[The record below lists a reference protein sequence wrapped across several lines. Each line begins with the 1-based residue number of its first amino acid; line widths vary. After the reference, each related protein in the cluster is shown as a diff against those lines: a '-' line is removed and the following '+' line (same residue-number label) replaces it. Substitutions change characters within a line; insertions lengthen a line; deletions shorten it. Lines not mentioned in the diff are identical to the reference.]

1 MISVDTNVV
10 VRFLVRDD
18 EAQAQRARRIFA
30 AGAVF
35 VPKTVL
41 LETEWVLRYAY
52 GLERDAVADSLDRI
66 SRMTGVMIED
76 IAVVRRALDWHR
88 QGLDFADA
96 LHLASAPVGSDFA
109 SFDRDLQRSAKRIGA
124 GEVLSP

>member
-1 MISVDTNVV
+1 MTSVDTNVV

-18 EAQAQRARRIFA
+18 EAQAQRAWRIFA

-52 GLERDAVADSLDRI
+52 ELEREAVANGLDQV
-66 SRMTGVMIED
+66 SRMAGVTIED
-76 IAVVRRALDWHR
+76 SAVVRQALAWHR

-96 LHLASAPVGSDFA
+96 LHLASAPTGSDFA
-109 SFDRDLQRSAKRIGA
+109 SFDRDLQRTAKRIGA

>member
-1 MISVDTNVV
+1 MTAVDTNIV

-18 EAQAQRARRIFA
+18 EAQAQRARRVFV

-35 VPKTVL
+35 VAKTVL

-52 GLERDAVADSLDRI
+52 ELERNAVADGLERI
-66 SRMTGVMIED
+66 SRMSGVTIED
-76 IAVVRRALDWHR
+76 SAAVHQALAWHR

-96 LHLASAPVGSDFA
+96 LHLASAPSRSGFT
-109 SFDRDLQRSAKRIGA
+109 SFDRELRRRANRTGA
-124 GEVLSP
+124 GQVSAP